1 MTVPS
6 PTDDDLLLDDD
17 ELLADDEPASAAAS
31 PSRLQPWRVLVVDDE
46 PDVLLMTKLA
56 LQGLVVDGRP
66 VQLLMATSAAQ
77 AKTILQSDDDIAVA
91 IIDVIMEDVTAG
103 LQLVR
108 WIREVHLDSIIRLVL
123 RTGQPGNAPEALVT
137 SEFDIHDY
145 LGKSETTA
153 RRLLTCMTGAIRAWR
168 DLCTIHRQHIGL
180 QRALQAVGELFD
192 TSGIAPLLAAILE
205 QVTGLLTP
213 RRSSLLFVAPESLVG
228 RPQRPHV
235 VLAATGR
242 YENAVGQSLDAVLPD
257 AVREQIWSALQF
269 SSSAEVENLVCYA
282 FGVAPDIRPV
292 LLVDGGPMLPW
303 ERELVELYCH
313 AATLALRNRRMWDQQ
328 VTWFRALERFVP
340 RELLTLVGKRDLR
353 EIRAGDSRV
362 APMTVCFVD
371 VRAFSQ
377 LVVDRG
383 SSAAFVMLNRLFGE
397 LGHLIFEYGGVIE
410 KYLGDGALILFP
422 DGPETAAQAARA
434 MQQRCA
440 ELRAHP
446 TQPLPLRIGIGLHT
460 GPIIIGA
467 VGHDERMDI
476 SVVSQVVN
484 LAARVQETARNLQC
498 DIVVTDEL
506 REGLPAKVREAMR
519 PVLTHELRGDHRSRM
534 LWEDFG
540 HLPDAVRTQRATT
553 VPLLDAVSR
562 LAALDVAESTEQAL
576 AQIDAALASQHAHDA
591 TLVALRRLLV
601 GRIRSAGRE
610 VEP

>member
-17 ELLADDEPASAAAS
+17 ELLAEDDDHPTVAAA
-31 PSRLQPWRVLVVDDE
+31 PRLQPWRVLVVDDE
-46 PDVLLMTKLA
+46 PDVLLMTRLA
-56 LQGLVVDGRP
+56 LQGLLVDGRP
-66 VQLLMATSAAQ
+66 VQLLMANSAAQ
-77 AKTILQSDDDIAVA
+77 AKTILQANDDIAVA

-108 WIREVHLDSIIRLVL
+108 WIREVQQDSMIRLVL
-123 RTGQPGNAPEALVT
+123 RTGQPGNAPEATVT
-137 SEFDIHDY
+137 AEFDIHDY

-192 TSGIAPLLAAILE
+192 ASGIAPLLAAILE

-213 RRSSLLFVAPESLVG
+213 RRSSLLFVAPEALVG
-228 RPQRPHV
+228 RPLRPHV

-242 YENAVGQSLDAVLPD
+242 YANNVGQSLDEVLPGT
-257 AVREQIWSALQF
+257 VREEIWSALHF
-269 SSSAEVENLVCYA
+269 SSSAEVGDLVCYA
-282 FGVAPDIRPV
+282 FGVAPEIRPV
-292 LLVDGGPMLPW
+292 LLVDGGPMHPW

-313 AATLALRNRRMWDQQ
+313 AVTLALRNRRMWDQQ

-340 RELLTLVGKRDLR
+340 RELLALVGKRDLR

-383 SSAAFVMLNRLFGE
+383 SAAAFVLLNRLFGE
-397 LGHLIFEYGGVIE
+397 LGHLVLEYGGVIE

-422 DGPETAAQAARA
+422 DGPETAARAARA

-440 ELRAHP
+440 ELRANP
-446 TQPLPLRIGIGLHT
+446 AQPLPLRIGIGLHT

-484 LAARVQETARNLQC
+484 LAARVQEMARNLQC

-506 REGLPAKVREAMR
+506 RDGLPAELAAAMR
-519 PVLTHELRGDHRSRM
+519 PVLHHTLRGDHRSRM

-540 HLPDAVRTQRATT
+540 HLPAVVQAQRAAT
-553 VPLLDAVSR
+553 VPLLSAVSQ
-562 LAALDVAESTEQAL
+562 LAASEADDGPEQAL
-576 AQIDAALASQHAHDA
+576 ARLDAALASSMAHDP
-591 TLVALRRLLV
+591 TLLALRALLATRTST
-601 GRIRSAGRE
+601 GGRE
-610 VEP
+610 DQP

>member
-1 MTVPS
+1 MTLPA
-6 PTDDDLLLDDD
+6 PDDDDLLVEDDD
-17 ELLADDEPASAAAS
+17 QLPDDAPF
-31 PSRLQPWRVLVVDDE
+31 PSVTPPRTQPWRVLVVDDE
-46 PDVLLMTKLA
+46 PDVLLMTRLA
-56 LQGLVVDGRP
+56 VQGLLVDGRP
-66 VQLLMATSAAQ
+66 VQLLLATSAAE
-77 AKTILQSDDDIAVA
+77 ARSILQTNDDVAVA

-108 WIREVHLDSIIRLVL
+108 WIREVQLDSMIRLVL
-123 RTGQPGNAPEALVT
+123 RTGQPGNAPEATVT
-137 SEFDIHDY
+137 AEFDIHDY

-192 TSGIAPLLAAILE
+192 ANGIAPLLAAILE

-213 RRSSLLFVAPESLVG
+213 RRSSLLFVAPDALVG
-228 RPQRPHV
+228 RPQRTHV

-242 YENAVGQSLDAVLPD
+242 YQQSVGQPLEAVLPSD
-257 AVREQIWSALQF
+257 VTAEIQSSLLF
-269 SSSAEVENLVCYA
+269 SSSAEVGDLVCYA
-282 FGVAPDIRPV
+282 FGVAPEIRPMLV
-292 LLVDGGPMLPW
+292 VDGGPMQPW

-313 AATLALRNRRMWDQQ
+313 AVTLALRNRRMWDQQ

-340 RELLTLVGKRDLR
+340 RELLALVGKRDLR

-383 SSAAFVMLNRLFGE
+383 SAAAFVLLNRLFGE
-397 LGHLIFEYGGVIE
+397 LGHLVLEHGGVIE

-422 DGPETAAQAARA
+422 EGPEAATRAARA

-440 ELRAHP
+440 ELRHHP
-446 TQPLPLRIGIGLHT
+446 TQALPLRIGIGLHT

-484 LAARVQETARNLQC
+484 LAARVQEMARNLNC

-506 REGLPAKVREAMR
+506 RDGLPAELAAAMR
-519 PVLTHELRGDHRSRM
+519 PVLSHALRGDHRSRT

-540 HLPDAVRTQRATT
+540 HLPPLVQTQRAAT
-553 VPLLDAVSR
+553 VPLLSTVSA
-562 LAALDVAESTEQAL
+562 LAASEADDGPEQAL
-576 AQIDAALASQHAHDA
+576 SRLDAALAAPSPHDP
-591 TLVALRRLLV
+591 TLVALRALLAA
-601 GRIRSAGRE
+601 RISAGGRE
-610 VEP
+610 DRP

>member
-1 MTVPS
+1 MNVPS
-6 PTDDDLLLDDD
+6 PTDDDLLLDD
-17 ELLADDEPASAAAS
+17 ELLVDDAPQPAFVVA
-31 PSRLQPWRVLVVDDE
+31 PRLQPWRVLVVDDE

-56 LQGLVVDGRP
+56 LQGLSVDGRS
-66 VQLLMATSAAQ
+66 VQLLMANSAAQ
-77 AKTILQSDDDIAVA
+77 ARTIMQANDDIAVA
-91 IIDVIMEDVTAG
+91 VIDVIMEDVTAG

-108 WIREVHLDSIIRLVL
+108 WIREVQLDSMIRLVL
-123 RTGQPGNAPEALVT
+123 RTGQPGNAPEATVT
-137 SEFDIHDY
+137 AEFDIHDY

-192 TSGIAPLLAAILE
+192 ASGIAPLLAAILE

-213 RRSSLLFVAPESLVG
+213 RRSSLLFVAPEALVG
-228 RPQRPHV
+228 RAKRPHV

-242 YENAVGQSLDAVLPD
+242 YANTIGQSLDEVLPEE
-257 AVREQIWSALQF
+257 VRDEIWSSLHF
-269 SSSAEVENLVCYA
+269 SSSAEVGNLVCYA
-282 FGVAPDIRPV
+282 FGVAPEIRPV
-292 LLVDGGPMLPW
+292 LLVDGGPMQPW

-313 AATLALRNRRMWDQQ
+313 AVTLALRNRRMWDQQ

-340 RELLTLVGKRDLR
+340 RELLALVGKRDLR

-383 SSAAFVMLNRLFGE
+383 SAAAFVLLNRLFGE
-397 LGHLIFEYGGVIE
+397 LGHLVLEYGGVIE
-410 KYLGDGALILFP
+410 KYLGDGALVLFP
-422 DGPETAAQAARA
+422 AGSADAVRAARA

-446 TQPLPLRIGIGLHT
+446 GQPLPLRIGIGLHT

-484 LAARVQETARNLQC
+484 LAARVQEMARNLQC

-506 REGLPAKVREAMR
+506 RDGLPADLASGMR
-519 PVLTHELRGDHRSRM
+519 PVLSHALRGDHRSRT

-540 HLPDAVRTQRATT
+540 HLPEIVQAQRAAT
-553 VPLLDAVSR
+553 VPLLSAVTA
-562 LAALDVAESTEQAL
+562 LAASEADNGLEQAL
-576 AQIDAALASQHAHDA
+576 ARLDTAMSGPNPHDP
-591 TLVALRRLLV
+591 TLLALRAHLAARVSTGGL
-601 GRIRSAGRE
+601 E
-610 VEP
+610 DQP